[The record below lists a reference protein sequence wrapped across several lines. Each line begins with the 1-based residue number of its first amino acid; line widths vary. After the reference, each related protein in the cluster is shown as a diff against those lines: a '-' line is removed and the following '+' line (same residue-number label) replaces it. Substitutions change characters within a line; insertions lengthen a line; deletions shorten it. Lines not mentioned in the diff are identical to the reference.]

1 MARVFDPTDVSQ
13 VTADEMRTALSAV
26 VESGRVMVFFEGAEK
41 VDREQV
47 EAAFW
52 EIFESE
58 ISRGGTV
65 LLRLW
70 SLVDALQSR
79 RLNRLLLARGFE
91 FLEAAFSVAGELR
104 LNVDWGFAPQRL
116 IWAID
121 EAERQPAVQPASPV
135 VLDELQPLLL
145 AA

>member
-1 MARVFDPTDVSQ
+1 MARAFDPTDVLQ
-13 VTADEMRTALSAV
+13 VAADEMMTALSAV
-26 VESGRVMVFFEGAEK
+26 VESGRVMVLFEGAEK
-41 VDREQV
+41 IDREQV

-52 EIFESE
+52 EVFEGE
-58 ISRGGTV
+58 TARGGMV

-79 RLNRLLLARGFE
+79 RLNRLLLARGFD
-91 FLEAAFSVAGELR
+91 FLEAAFSVAAELR

-121 EAERQPAVQPASPV
+121 EAERQPAVQPESPV
-135 VLDELQPLLL
+135 VFDELEPLLL